1 MALECIRYSITSQS
15 REGIVQLGSALGWPH
30 LEFWGWFWM
39 PQYNRDLKFLDSV
52 QSGAVEMVR
61 CLEGKPYEEWLMSL
75 CSAWRRGHWGGT
87 SLQSATS
94 SWGREEGKTLI
105 SSPWWPVAGPGE
117 TQWSCVRGG
126 LDIKKSFYIQWMIGT
141 PEKWAQHKSDRVQGT
156 LGQYFQAYGVG
167 ILILYRAGLNDPCGC
182 LGTPAIRWFSSH

>member
-30 LEFWGWFWM
+30 LEFWGRFWM

-141 PEKWAQHKSDRVQGT
+141 PEKLGTAQVWRSSRNTWTILSGIWGGNSDSVQGRAQWS
-156 LGQYFQAYGVG
+156 LWVPWDSCYPV
-167 ILILYRAGLNDPCGC
+167 IL
-182 LGTPAIRWFSSH
+182 